1 MMRIKRLRKIL
12 AENES
17 FPYLVTDLTN
27 IEYLTGFSG
36 SNAILIIGENKNF
49 LISDSRY
56 EEYAKTLSG
65 GKFEFILQKGT
76 LAEALKEWAQKA
88 EVKKIIVESGNITVS
103 LFFDFRKKLGRIKLQ
118 QAQEDYVNSLRMIK
132 DSDEISILK
141 EAASITDDCFYHLLK
156 KIKPGIY
163 EWDIAV
169 EIDYYYKT
177 HGCRSCS
184 FDPIVAS
191 GAGSSMPHYIPSMT
205 KKINPGDVLLI
216 DMGCLYKGYNSDLTR
231 TVFLGDIDDSLAEIY
246 SIVLE
251 AQMRAIDAVKSGA
264 VASKVDAVARD
275 FISQKGYGDNFGH
288 GLGHGLGLEVHEN
301 PAIKSSSEIKLKKNM
316 VVTIEPG
323 IYLPEKGGVRIEDM
337 VLVSSNRGEVLT
349 KCSKELIVI

>member
-1 MMRIKRLRKIL
+1 MRIKKLRKIL
-12 AENES
+12 TKNES
-17 FPYLVTDLTN
+17 FPYLVTDLIN
-27 IEYLTGFSG
+27 IKYLTGFEG
-36 SNAILIIGENKNF
+36 SNALLIIGENVNF

-65 GKFEFILQKGT
+65 PRFEFILQKGSQ
-76 LAEALKEWAQKA
+76 AETLKEWAKKTEA
-88 EVKKIIVESGNITVS
+88 KKIFAESGNITVEQ
-103 LFFDFRKKLGRIKLQ
+103 FFDFKKKLGRVKLL
-118 QAQEDYVNSLRMIK
+118 QAGDDYVNSLRMIK
-132 DSDEISILK
+132 DEDEISIIR
-141 EAASITDDCFYHLLK
+141 ESASITDDCFYHLLK

-163 EWDIAV
+163 EWDVAV

-191 GAGSSMPHYIPSMT
+191 GAGSSMPHYMPSMN
-205 KKINPGDVLLI
+205 KKINSGDVLLI

-231 TVFLGDIDDSLAEIY
+231 TVFLGDIDEKLAEIY
-246 SIVLE
+246 SIVLD
-251 AQMRAIDAVKSGA
+251 AQMRAIDAVKPGIA
-264 VASKVDAVARD
+264 ASAVDAVARD

-288 GLGHGLGLEVHEN
+288 GLGHGLGLEVHED
-301 PAIKSSSEIKLKKNM
+301 PALKSNSEIKLKKNM

-337 VLVSSNRGEVLT
+337 VLVSTNKAEVLT